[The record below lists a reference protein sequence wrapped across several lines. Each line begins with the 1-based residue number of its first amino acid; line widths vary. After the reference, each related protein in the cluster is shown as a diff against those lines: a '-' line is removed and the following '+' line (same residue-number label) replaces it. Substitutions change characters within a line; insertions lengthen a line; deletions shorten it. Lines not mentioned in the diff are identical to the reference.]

1 MALISSYPDYLP
13 INDLDRW
20 VGTNSNNGST
30 RNFTAEQIAEY
41 LNINGRISISAQM
54 IFKLADPGTPTAGQF
69 TGPANQTPIS
79 QTTTL
84 EVSPLDVSKANT
96 VAFMSYLVGNNILIS
111 EQNNINNFGHFTI
124 DSYTVKAN
132 GNYTLV
138 LTHIFSNGNF
148 DTNKFYDFAV
158 FTLSSQGV
166 PTFIFNQNTVATVWN
181 IQHNLGKFPSIT
193 VIDTGDTVVAGE
205 YTYIDNNNVQLNFSA
220 GFAGKA
226 YLN

>member
-138 LTHIFSNGNF
+138 LTNIFSNGNF
-148 DTNKFYDFAV
+148 DTSKFYDFAV
-158 FTLSSQGV
+158 FTLSSSGA
-166 PTFIFNQNTVATVWN
+166 PTYVFSQNTPSTTWE
-181 IQHNLGKFPSIT
+181 ITHNLGKFPSIT
-193 VIDTGDTVVAGE
+193 VIDTGNTVVNGE
-205 YTYIDNNNVQLNFSA
+205 YNYTSNIKVTLNFSA
-220 GFAGKA
+220 AFAGKA